1 MDTLKQDLAFALRT
15 LRRSPGFAITAIVT
29 IALGI
34 GATTAIFSAVNGVLL
49 RPLPYADPERLVF
62 VWSDLR
68 VRNVTDFPVMPGD
81 FGDLRQQGTLF
92 AGLANLTTQRAPL
105 SGDVGEPEQIRI
117 ASATSNIFDVLGVD
131 VVLGRNFTDE
141 DGAPLAPPPQPP
153 QAAPGQP
160 PVQQAGPPP
169 APPPPPRAILSHEF
183 WSRRY
188 GADSTIL
195 GRTLNVGGGQVMVVG
210 VLEPGVEILTPPTSG
225 QERRPDLWTSVRI
238 QFNDASRINYFLR
251 VVVGRLKPGVT
262 VEQARAQV
270 TQISDELIQRFPNK
284 VTSGN
289 HLRLEPMH
297 QDVVADVRPALLALL
312 GAVGFVLLI
321 ACANVANLML
331 VRLADRERELAVR
344 AALGA
349 GRGTLVRQLLTE
361 AAIIAG
367 AGAILGV
374 GLAWVGTRVL
384 VALAP
389 ANLPRTDVIA
399 LDPTV
404 LAFTAGMAI
413 LAAALFG
420 IVPALRAARPDLMQP
435 LRSSGRTS
443 ALGGGALVRRT
454 VAVVEVALSFVL
466 LVGCGLMVR
475 SFIELNRARPGYRPE
490 GVLTLV
496 VQNPRLPTPPAR
508 EAFKRQLRERFV
520 AIPGVQAATAASS
533 LPLDGTVSS
542 VRWGTETALTDESTF
557 QQADYRVILPGFFQA
572 MGTRVLAGREFTE
585 QESRDGGN
593 IIMIDERLAQMA
605 FPGRSPVGERLLVRA
620 RTQVP
625 EWHEVIGVVEHQ
637 RKISPATDSDETI
650 YVPDGYAGHGPA
662 NRWAIR
668 TAGDPAAL
676 APAVRAALKE
686 IDPLIPAAEVQA
698 MSVLVTRAMAPTRFA
713 LALITGF
720 AVIAAML
727 AAVGLYGVLS
737 TGVRQRTA
745 EIGVRMVFGAPKGR
759 IFALVIGEGLRLGI
773 IGVVVGLAGAFAL
786 TRIMSGML
794 IGVTPTD
801 PVTFATMA
809 VVFVAIAGIACWLP
823 ARRAAG
829 LDPAVALRES

>member
-34 GATTAIFSAVNGVLL
+34 GATTAIFSAVSGVLL
-49 RPLPYADPERLVF
+49 RPLPYNDPGRLVF

-68 VRNVTDFPVMPGD
+68 ARNVTDFPVMPGD
-81 FGDLRQQGTLF
+81 FGDLRQQGTHF

-105 SGDVGEPEQIRI
+105 SGDVGEPEQIRL
-117 ASATSNIFDVLGVD
+117 ANATSNIFDVLGVD

-141 DGAPLAPPPQPP
+141 DGAPLAPPPQP
-153 QAAPGQP
+153 APGQP
-160 PVQQAGPPP
+160 QVQFA
-169 APPPPPRAILSHEF
+169 PPPPRAILSHEF

-188 GADSTIL
+188 GGDSTIL

-210 VLEPGVEILTPPTSG
+210 VLEPGVELLTPPTSG
-225 QERRPDLWTSVRI
+225 MERRPDIWTSVRI

-270 TQISDELIQRFPNK
+270 EQISTELTERFPIK
-284 VTSGN
+284 LTSGN
-289 HLRLEPMH
+289 TLRLEPMH
-297 QDVVADVRPALLALL
+297 EDVVADVRPALLALM

-349 GRGTLVRQLLTE
+349 GRGALVRQLLTE
-361 AAIIAG
+361 SALIAG
-367 AGAILGV
+367 AGAVLGV
-374 GLAWVGTRVL
+374 GLAWLGIRVL

-389 ANLPRTDVIA
+389 ANLPRTDGIG
-399 LDPTV
+399 LDPWV
-404 LAFTAGMAI
+404 LAFSAGAA
-413 LAAALFG
+413 LLSAALFG

-435 LRSSGRTS
+435 LRASARTS
-443 ALGGGALVRRT
+443 ALGGGALIRRT
-454 VAVVEVALSFVL
+454 VSVIEVALSFVL

-475 SFIELNRARPGYRPE
+475 SFIELHRARPGYRTD
-490 GVLTLV
+490 GVLSLV
-496 VQNPRLPTPPAR
+496 VQNPRLPSPDAR
-508 EAFKRQLRERFV
+508 EAFKRQLRDRFL

-533 LPLDGTVSS
+533 IPLDGTVAS
-542 VRWGTETALTDESTF
+542 VRWGTEAALADATAF
-557 QQADYRVILPGFFQA
+557 QQADYRVVLPGFFQA
-572 MGTRVLAGREFTE
+572 MGTRLLAGREFTE
-585 QESRDGGN
+585 ADSHEGGN
-593 IIMIDERLAQMA
+593 FIMIDERLAEMA

-620 RTQVP
+620 RTQEP

-637 RKISPATDSDETI
+637 RKISPAVDSDETI
-650 YVPDGYAGHGPA
+650 YTPDGYAGHGPA

-668 TAGDPAAL
+668 TSGDPATL
-676 APAVRAALKE
+676 APAVRAALQE
-686 IDPLIPAAEVQA
+686 IDPLIPAAELQP
-698 MSVLVTRAMAPTRFA
+698 MSALVTRAMAPTRFA

-720 AVIAAML
+720 AIIAALL

-759 IFALVIGEGLRLGI
+759 IFALIIGEGLRLGVL
-773 IGVVVGLAGAFAL
+773 GVVVGLLGAVAL
-786 TRIMSGML
+786 TRIMRGML

-801 PVTFATMA
+801 PATFATMA
-809 VVFVAIAGIACWLP
+809 VVFVVIAGVACWLP

-829 LDPAVALRES
+829 LDPAVALRE